1 MAPPPFLEFVMSSV
15 LWRDYIATLGL
26 ACKRGAI
33 VNEIGWNVMKQDGN

>member
-33 VNEIGWNVMKQDGN
+33 VNETGWNVMKQDGN